1 MLFKIFLFI
10 SGILLTSISLM
21 FVIMYL
27 NLINMGYS
35 FFDFFYFIIKRIECL
50 MFFLGIILIVVSM
63 NIKKG
68 IK

>member
-1 MLFKIFLFI
+1 MFI
-10 SGILLTSISLM
+10 
-21 FVIMYL
+21 IMYL

-63 NIKKG
+63 NLKKG

>member
-21 FVIMYL
+21 FIIMYL
-27 NLINMGYS
+27 NLINMGYR

-63 NIKKG
+63 NLKKG